1 MENPKLSVRKHKQKM
16 FLESAERTNHYG
28 LRKLSIGTASVLLS
42 TMLWMGTNGA
52 VASADTVDSQP
63 ATTETTKASSDT
75 GTATEEKATNA
86 STAYATA
93 TSTTSANATA
103 ATSTSEDNAATNVA
117 ASLATATSEN
127 QDSSDQASKSI
138 ANSQVADDKTD
149 TVASSAK
156 ANLVASTASYDAVNN
171 DDEYSTTNVD
181 KTASS
186 EDDNNTSSSEA
197 DNTPEETTST
207 NEQTGLVH
215 HKKVQSTTTIAYKT
229 KYVADYN
236 MMIGYRDIKQ
246 DGQDG
251 KTVTYLE
258 WDEDA
263 SGNKTNETTS
273 EETTPAVDEIY
284 AIGTAEGTP
293 AIDKYQTTYVNNRN
307 LEKGTQVVKQ
317 KGQDGFSVYYHDV
330 DPDTGEVDFDQRKEI
345 NIQRVDEIIEVGTK
359 IPYTE
364 TKHMT
369 FRWVDVS
376 TGKTIVEKQITAKV
390 GETINLGDF
399 AEYPEGYTGLEYEW
413 WDGSTTKFPQFKSD
427 SQIAPKNFNGT
438 MADNGW
444 MPKTFVV
451 QNSIMDYSKYKLGDL
466 EGYYQGYLMTL
477 PETDL
482 DNYVYVAPAIKASD
496 IYKRTRTINLHKPD
510 GTIETTVNVKTFTIP
525 STAKIIPGAISLPLW
540 DDSRLDPDLKAVPY
554 TDSETSGIRY
564 YDTTG
569 DLIIDTGL
577 QDKSWVVNPTKWAE
591 LQRKYESGFNEPQGE
606 KLVPFNWITDTT
618 NEVVP
623 YVYNTDIGKI
633 MPIES
638 SPDLTEEERDKLTEE
653 ERNQIDNLDWI
664 TSGTWNGY
672 ITPQITGWRA
682 TRDSVDAYD
691 PKFSDKDVVIDIYYV
706 ADPANGDITYIDD
719 TTGKTL
725 NKSDFEEGKVDG
737 LINYT
742 TADKIADYEKQG
754 YKLVSNDFEDGS
766 TKFKVDGNN
775 YFVHLVHT
783 YEDKTLYKKAT
794 QTVHY
799 VDNKGA
805 KVFDDKVQSDGQA
818 FTATQ
823 TIDKVTGEVVKT
835 TDWTGTK
842 TFGQEDTPFKEGYH
856 ADKKVAGGLTA
867 TVDNPDVED
876 TVVYTP
882 NGKLIPVDPNGNEI
896 PDAPTPTY
904 PTDPHDPTKVV
915 PNEPIPEVPNWTPV
929 DPSPVTPT
937 DPGKDTPVPYR
948 QQVTGDITY
957 FDDTTGKTLTHDDF
971 KTGLVGDKVEYTTS
985 DKIKSYED
993 KGYKLVSNDFEDGK
1007 TSYKKDGNSYEVHLV
1022 HTYEDKTLYKGATQT
1037 VHYVD
1042 NTGKQVFEDKK
1053 QVDSQAF
1060 TATQTIDKVTGEV
1073 VKTTDWA
1080 GTKTFGQ
1087 EDTPFK
1093 EGYHADKKV
1102 AGGLTATVDNPDVE
1116 DTVVYTPNGKLI
1128 PVDPN
1133 GNEIPNA
1140 PTPTYPTDPN
1150 DPTKVV
1156 PDEPIPEV
1164 PNWTPV
1170 DPSPVTPEDPGK
1182 DTPVPY
1188 RQQVN
1193 GDITY
1198 FDDTT
1203 GKTLTHDDFKTGL
1216 VGDKV
1221 EYTTSDKI
1229 KSYEDKGYKLVS
1241 NDFSDGT
1248 TAYKKDGNSY
1258 AVHLV
1263 HTYEDKTLYKGATQ
1277 TVHYV
1282 DNTGK
1287 QVFEDK
1293 KQADSQAFTA
1303 TQTIDKVTGEV
1314 VKTTDWTGTKTFGEE
1329 ATPFKEGYHADKKV
1343 AGGLTATVDNPDV
1356 EDTVVFTK
1364 DEMPSEPV
1372 KPTTPDT
1379 PDVPE
1384 KTYGLTEY
1392 FVDEDDNEL
1401 VPSENKGTNYKSGDK
1416 YDVTGD
1422 AKEIPGYKLVKT
1434 VYTTGT
1440 FENDDKMAVFIY
1452 KKVKEPA
1459 INKYSLTERFVD
1471 EDGNE
1476 ISPSENKGNDFKTGD
1491 TFDVSLDGKS
1501 INGYKLT
1508 RSEGT
1513 IGTFTDSDKVA
1524 TFIYKKETPSKPE
1537 TPAATVVTKE
1547 THEAIRTIRV
1557 HYPDGKID
1565 TIREVGHVERTVT
1578 TNTVTGEKIY
1588 GDWTTDTWEEF
1599 ESPELEG
1606 WKADINIV
1614 MEEKVYF
1621 DTKDEVVDIH
1631 YTKDVDPE
1639 KPIIPSKPET
1649 PNKSNVPTETPNNK
1663 TPEPQKAT
1671 PAKEEPKTQAAT
1683 LPQTGE
1689 ESNKSMGVLGLLMMG
1704 ASSMLGLLGAKKKR
1718 KDEE

>member
-63 ATTETTKASSDT
+63 AT
-75 GTATEEKATNA
+75 
-86 STAYATA
+86 TA

-197 DNTPEETTST
+197 DNTPEENTST

-451 QNSIMDYSKYKLGDL
+451 QNSIMDYSKYKIGDL
-466 EGYYQGYLMTL
+466 EGNYQGSLMTL
-477 PETDL
+477 PEIDL
-482 DNYVYVAPAIKASD
+482 DNYVYVAPAIKTSD

-510 GTIETTVNVKTFTIP
+510 GTIETTINVKTFTMP
-525 STAKIIPGAISLPLW
+525 TPFRVHRGTISVPLW
-540 DDSRLDPDLKAVPY
+540 SDPRLKPDLKAVPY
-554 TDSETSGIRY
+554 TDPNDSNASGVRY

-569 DLIIDTGL
+569 DLIIDTSLRG
-577 QDKSWVVNPTKWAE
+577 DKSWVVNPTKWAQ
-591 LQRKYESGFNEPQGE
+591 LQNKYAFGGSEQEGE

-754 YKLVSNDFEDGS
+754 YKLVSNDFIDGS

-775 YFVHLVHT
+775 YFVHLIHT
-783 YEDKTLYKKAT
+783 YEGKTLYK
-794 QTVHY
+794 Q
-799 VDNKGA
+799 
-805 KVFDDKVQSDGQA
+805 
-818 FTATQ
+818 
-823 TIDKVTGEVVKT
+823 
-835 TDWTGTK
+835 
-842 TFGQEDTPFKEGYH
+842 
-856 ADKKVAGGLTA
+856 
-867 TVDNPDVED
+867 
-876 TVVYTP
+876 
-882 NGKLIPVDPNGNEI
+882 
-896 PDAPTPTY
+896 
-904 PTDPHDPTKVV
+904 
-915 PNEPIPEVPNWTPV
+915 
-929 DPSPVTPT
+929 
-937 DPGKDTPVPYR
+937 
-948 QQVTGDITY
+948 
-957 FDDTTGKTLTHDDF
+957 
-971 KTGLVGDKVEYTTS
+971 
-985 DKIKSYED
+985 
-993 KGYKLVSNDFEDGK
+993 
-1007 TSYKKDGNSYEVHLV
+1007 
-1022 HTYEDKTLYKGATQT
+1022 ATQT

-1053 QVDSQAF
+1053 QEDGQAF

-1080 GTKTFGQ
+1080 GTKTFG
-1087 EDTPFK
+1087 EETTPFK

-1102 AGGLTATVDNPDVE
+1102 AGGLTATVDNPDVV

-1156 PDEPIPEV
+1156 PNEPIPDV
-1164 PNWTPV
+1164 PHWTP
-1170 DPSPVTPEDPGK
+1170 
-1182 DTPVPY
+1182 
-1188 RQQVN
+1188 
-1193 GDITY
+1193 
-1198 FDDTT
+1198 
-1203 GKTLTHDDFKTGL
+1203 
-1216 VGDKV
+1216 
-1221 EYTTSDKI
+1221 
-1229 KSYEDKGYKLVS
+1229 
-1241 NDFSDGT
+1241 
-1248 TAYKKDGNSY
+1248 
-1258 AVHLV
+1258 
-1263 HTYEDKTLYKGATQ
+1263 
-1277 TVHYV
+1277 
-1282 DNTGK
+1282 
-1287 QVFEDK
+1287 
-1293 KQADSQAFTA
+1293 
-1303 TQTIDKVTGEV
+1303 
-1314 VKTTDWTGTKTFGEE
+1314 
-1329 ATPFKEGYHADKKV
+1329 
-1343 AGGLTATVDNPDV
+1343 
-1356 EDTVVFTK
+1356 
-1364 DEMPSEPV
+1364 
-1372 KPTTPDT
+1372 
-1379 PDVPE
+1379 
-1384 KTYGLTEY
+1384 
-1392 FVDEDDNEL
+1392 
-1401 VPSENKGTNYKSGDK
+1401 
-1416 YDVTGD
+1416 
-1422 AKEIPGYKLVKT
+1422 
-1434 VYTTGT
+1434 
-1440 FENDDKMAVFIY
+1440 
-1452 KKVKEPA
+1452 
-1459 INKYSLTERFVD
+1459 
-1471 EDGNE
+1471 
-1476 ISPSENKGNDFKTGD
+1476 
-1491 TFDVSLDGKS
+1491 
-1501 INGYKLT
+1501 
-1508 RSEGT
+1508 
-1513 IGTFTDSDKVA
+1513 
-1524 TFIYKKETPSKPE
+1524 
-1537 TPAATVVTKE
+1537 
-1547 THEAIRTIRV
+1547 
-1557 HYPDGKID
+1557 
-1565 TIREVGHVERTVT
+1565 
-1578 TNTVTGEKIY
+1578 
-1588 GDWTTDTWEEF
+1588 
-1599 ESPELEG
+1599 
-1606 WKADINIV
+1606 
-1614 MEEKVYF
+1614 
-1621 DTKDEVVDIH
+1621 
-1631 YTKDVDPE
+1631 VDPE